1 VDKFNSQFDL
11 FKKDRSHTTSSIKKA
26 SSLES
31 LQKISEQLNTQKGE
45 LTTLFTD
52 ALDTQEQLLD
62 LKRDIGDCDIPTN
75 IAKRKNE
82 LLKFSSRLDRLQKEL
97 TNLKKAKSDFKVDK
111 MVKEVDLKLN
121 ELDKSRKEQNKVLAE
136 ELE

>member
-1 VDKFNSQFDL
+1 MDKYNSQFDL
-11 FKKDRSHTTSSIKKA
+11 FKKDRSHTSSSIKKA

-52 ALDTQEQLLD
+52 ALDTQEQILD
-62 LKRDIGDCDIPTN
+62 IKQDIGDCNIPSI

-82 LLKFSSRLDRLQKEL
+82 LLKFSNRLDRIQKEL
-97 TNLKKAKSDFKVDK
+97 GNLKKAKSDFKVDK
-111 MVKEVDLKLN
+111 MVKEVDLKLSAL
-121 ELDKSRKEQNKVLAE
+121 EKARKE
-136 ELE
+136 